1 MTELSVFDQGP
12 PEPCPTSFNLA
23 HYVLAQGAEFPDKIA
38 LAVLSLSGAERW
50 SFAKLRQAVYGAG
63 TGLLDQ
69 GLQPGDRVLMR
80 IGNSVAFPISYL
92 GAILVGLIPVPT
104 SALLT
109 EPEVTQIAE
118 EVAPKLIIAEHG
130 VTLPRQD
137 LPQTSADALLAMSS
151 LPAAEPDL
159 GSPNRPA
166 YIVYTSGTSGTPR
179 AVTHAHRAIWAR
191 RMMFDGWYG
200 LAAQDRMLH
209 AGAFNWT
216 FTLGTG
222 LLDPWTV
229 GATALILAKSVTP
242 GELPLLL
249 KRHDATIFAG
259 APGVYRQ
266 MLRSPVPPLPK
277 LRHGLSAGEKLPETT
292 RTRWEA
298 ATGTAVHEAFG
309 MSECST
315 FVSGSPTRPA
325 GPGSLG
331 APQGGRRVAVL
342 EDGAPVPL
350 GTSGV
355 LGVSTRDPGLM
366 LGYWDRALGG
376 PNLVRGDWF
385 ETGDRMV
392 MSEGGALSYEG
403 RADDMI
409 NAGGIRV
416 SPLEIERALSEHPQI
431 QACAAVE
438 ARVSEDTSIIAAYY
452 EAEDDLPPDDLAA
465 FTAERLA
472 RYKCP
477 RAFVRLSD
485 LPRSANGKISRK
497 ALRRRDLP
505 PA

>member
-1 MTELSVFDQGP
+1 MTELSPFDQGP
-12 PEPCPTSFNLA
+12 PEPCPASFNLA
-23 HYVLAQGAEFPDKIA
+23 HYVLARGAETPDKIA

-63 TGLLDQ
+63 TGLKDQ

-80 IGNSVAFPISYL
+80 VGNSVAFPISYL
-92 GAILVGLIPVPT
+92 AAILVGLIPVPA
-104 SALLT
+104 SAMLT
-109 EPEVTQIAE
+109 EPEVTQIAD
-118 EVAPKLIIAEHG
+118 EVTPKLVIAEPG
-130 VTLPRQD
+130 VSLPRQD
-137 LPQTSADALLAMSS
+137 LPQLSTADLLAMNA
-151 LPAAEPDL
+151 LDPAEPAFGD
-159 GSPNRPA
+159 PNRPP
-166 YIVYTSGTSGTPR
+166 YIVYTSGTSGQPR

-200 LAAQDRMLH
+200 LTAQDRMLH

-222 LLDPWTV
+222 LLDPWTL
-229 GATALILAKSVTP
+229 GATALILQKSVTP
-242 GELPLLL
+242 AELPLLL
-249 KRHDATIFAG
+249 KRHDATIFAA

-266 MLRSPVPPLPK
+266 LLRSPVPPLPK
-277 LRHGLSAGEKLPETT
+277 LRHGLSAGEKLPETL
-292 RTRWEA
+292 RTRWEE

-315 FVSGSPTRPA
+315 FVSGSPVRPA
-325 GPGSLG
+325 APGTLG
-331 APQGGRRVAVL
+331 APQAGRRVAVL
-342 EDGAPVPL
+342 EGGAPVPV
-350 GTSGV
+350 GTSGG

-376 PNLVRGDWF
+376 PDPVQGDWF

-392 MSEGGALSYEG
+392 MSEAGALSYEG
-403 RADDMI
+403 RNDDMI

-416 SPLEIERALSEHPQI
+416 SPLEIERALSEHPHI

-438 ARVSEDTSIIAAYY
+438 ARVSDETSIIAAYY
-452 EAEDDLPPDDLAA
+452 EAEADLPDAA
-465 FTAERLA
+465 LTAFLSDRLA

-477 RAFVRLSD
+477 RVFVRLD
-485 LPRSANGKISRK
+485 ALPRSANGKISRK
-497 ALRRRDLP
+497 ALRLRDLP